1 MKGRMID
8 LTRSK
13 FAITALD
20 WIFVRPIFR
29 SIDFVTAA
37 GIERPTARRIL
48 GALRESGILAVAV
61 KERGRQCATLAFPEL
76 LDIVEGGGA
85 R

>member
-1 MKGRMID
+1 MID

-29 SIDFVTAA
+29 SIDFVTVA

-61 KERGRQCATLAFPEL
+61 KERGRQCAIPAFPEL